1 MIINLKIDSQLELR
15 SARPEHAQA
24 FADLVVT
31 NHDSLRKYLP
41 AVTQVDS
48 LEAARKHMTHCMK
61 EAEALELL
69 EVHIF
74 FENQLCGAIRLH
86 SFAHHDQKVTLG
98 YLIDTVHQGKGLVG
112 RSARAMIDF
121 AFNDLNLNRIE
132 LRCVP
137 ENQASVKVAERL
149 GFIQEGHLRQ
159 AEMLDHGLV
168 DHYVYSLLKS
178 DPRPQPKP

>member
-41 AVTQVDS
+41 AVTQVNS
-48 LEAARKHMTHCMK
+48 LEAAQEHMVHCMK
-61 EAEALELL
+61 EAETLELL

-74 FENQLCGAIRLH
+74 FENQLCGAIRLNY
-86 SFAHHDQKVTLG
+86 FEHHNKKVALG
-98 YLIDTVHQGKGLVG
+98 YLIDTAHRGKGLVG
-112 RSARAMIDF
+112 KSARVMIDY
-121 AFNDLNLNRIE
+121 AFNTLNMNRIE

-149 GFIQEGHLRQ
+149 GFILEGRLRQ
-159 AEMLDHGLV
+159 AEMLDQGPV
-168 DHYVYSLLKS
+168 DLLVYSLLKS
-178 DPRPQPKP
+178 DPQPKP

>member
-1 MIINLKIDSQLELR
+1 MIINLKIDSRLELR

-31 NHDSLRKYLP
+31 NYDSLRQYLP

-48 LEAARKHMTHCMK
+48 LEAAREHMLHCMK

-74 FENQLCGAIRLH
+74 FENRLCGAIRLNY
-86 SFAHHDQKVTLG
+86 FEHHNKKVALG
-98 YLIDTVHQGKGLVG
+98 YLIDTAYQGKGLVG

-121 AFNDLNLNRIE
+121 AFNELNLNRIE

-137 ENQASVKVAERL
+137 ENQASVRVAERL
-149 GFIQEGHLRQ
+149 GFIREGHLRQ

-168 DHYVYSLLKS
+168 DHFVYSLLRS

>member
-1 MIINLKIDSQLELR
+1 VIINLKIDSQLELR
-15 SARPEHAQA
+15 SARLEHAQA
-24 FADLVVT
+24 FSDLVVT
-31 NHDSLRKYLP
+31 NHDSLRQYLP

-48 LEAARKHMTHCMK
+48 LEVAQKHMEHCMK

-74 FENQLCGAIRLH
+74 FEDQLCGAIRLNY
-86 SFAHHDQKVTLG
+86 FEHDNKKVALG
-98 YLIDTVHQGKGLVG
+98 YFLDTAHQGKGLVG
-112 RSARAMIDF
+112 KSARAMIDF

-149 GFIQEGHLRQ
+149 GLYEKVIC
-159 AEMLDHGLV
+159 V
-168 DHYVYSLLKS
+168 K
-178 DPRPQPKP
+178 PKCSIMALPINTFTRC

>member
-1 MIINLKIDSQLELR
+1 MIVNLKIDSLLELR

-41 AVTQVDS
+41 AVTQVNS
-48 LEAARKHMTHCMK
+48 LEAAQEHMAHCMK

-74 FENQLCGAIRLH
+74 FENQLCGAIRLNY
-86 SFAHHDQKVTLG
+86 FEHHNKKVALG
-98 YLIDTVHQGKGLVG
+98 YLIDTAHQGKGLVG
-112 RSARAMIDF
+112 KSARAMIDF
-121 AFNDLNLNRIE
+121 AFNELNLNRIE

-137 ENQASVKVAERL
+137 ENQASLKVAERL
-149 GFIQEGHLRQ
+149 GFILEGRLRQ
-159 AEMLDHGLV
+159 AEMLDPGPV
-168 DHYVYSLLKS
+168 DLLVYSLLKT
-178 DPRPQPKP
+178 DPQPKP

>member
-1 MIINLKIDSQLELR
+1 MIINLKIDSHLELR

-48 LEAARKHMTHCMK
+48 LEAAQEHMLHCMK

-74 FENQLCGAIRLH
+74 FENQLCGAIRLNY
-86 SFAHHDQKVTLG
+86 FEHHNKKVALG
-98 YLIDTVHQGKGLVG
+98 YLIDTAHRGKGLVG

-121 AFNDLNLNRIE
+121 AFNDLSMNRIE

-137 ENQASVKVAERL
+137 ENLASVKVAERL
-149 GFIQEGHLRQ
+149 GFVQEGRLRQ
-159 AEMLDHGLV
+159 AEILDQGPVDLLV
-168 DHYVYSLLKS
+168 YALLKS
-178 DPRPQPKP
+178 DPRPKP

>member
-24 FADLVVT
+24 FADLVVS
-31 NHDSLRKYLP
+31 NHDSLRQYLP

-48 LEAARKHMTHCMK
+48 LEVAQEHMAHCMK

-69 EVHIF
+69 EIHIF
-74 FENQLCGAIRLH
+74 FEDQLCGAIRLNY
-86 SFAHHDQKVTLG
+86 FEHHNKKVSLG
-98 YLIDTVHQGKGLVG
+98 YLLDTAHQGKGLVG
-112 RSARAMIDF
+112 KSARVMIDF
-121 AFNDLNLNRIE
+121 AFNELQLNRIE

-149 GFIQEGHLRQ
+149 GFIREGNLRQ
-159 AEMLDHGLV
+159 TEMLDHGLV
-168 DHYVYSLLKS
+168 DHFVYSLLKS
-178 DPRPQPKP
+178 DPRPQA

>member
-1 MIINLKIDSQLELR
+1 MIINLKIDSLLELR

-31 NHDSLRKYLP
+31 NHDSLRQYLP

-48 LEAARKHMTHCMK
+48 LEAAREHMLHCMK

-74 FENQLCGAIRLH
+74 FENQLCGAIRLNY
-86 SFAHHDQKVTLG
+86 FEHHNKKVALG
-98 YLIDTVHQGKGLVG
+98 YLLDTAHQGKGLVG
-112 RSARAMIDF
+112 KSARAMIDF
-121 AFNDLNLNRIE
+121 AFDDLNMNRIE

-137 ENQASVKVAERL
+137 ENRASLKVAERL
-149 GFIQEGHLRQ
+149 GFVLEGRLRQ
-159 AEMLDHGLV
+159 AEFLDHGPV
-168 DHYVYSLLKS
+168 DLLVYSLLRS
-178 DPRPQPKP
+178 DHQPKP